1 MILKITDKLMI
12 IITIP
17 ITFTSMVIVEIQVAT
32 ILLNKFIDIHLS
44 KWFIWITTIRS
55 IFRNNYRFQLTHQFW
70 FY

>member
-1 MILKITDKLMI
+1 MNLRIVNKLMI

-17 ITFTSMVIVEIQVAT
+17 ITFTSMVIVEIQVVR

-55 IFRNNYRFQLTHQFW
+55 IFRNNYRFHLTHQFW

>member
-17 ITFTSMVIVEIQVAT
+17 ITFTSMVIVEIQVVR

-44 KWFIWITTIRS
+44 KWFIWITTIRL